1 MHAIARLLPSIL
13 LRERLDYVITIW
25 LLCDYYVIIM
35 WLLYDYCVFSIECNN
50 NSNNCKIGTDSH
62 WLRLFTFLFFI
73 PGELVKILILSGVT
87 RYLEFKQV
95 DGSYVYKKGAKIYK
109 VPANEREA
117 LSTSLMGM
125 FEKRRFKNFLHFV
138 SNFDENDPKTWQ
150 GNCSMTYPLYD
161 RSICLMWSEQS
172 SKNWPVNRPC
182 PTKMRSYPA
191 GRTLGLLVILTGHI
205 NHLSPRPTKTIHFVI
220 IFTLF
225 NTWQYYSLRESLWV
239 GKS

>member
-1 MHAIARLLPSIL
+1 MHSCLFITFMPTY
-13 LRERLDYVITIW
+13 YVITMCSPSNAIII
-25 LLCDYYVIIM
+25 VITVK
-35 WLLYDYCVFSIECNN
+35 LVL
-50 NSNNCKIGTDSH
+50 GH

-73 PGELVKILILSGVT
+73 SGELVKILILSGVT

-150 GNCSMTYPLYD
+150 GNYGTPYIHVFLLGMTGQFVWWD
-161 RSICLMWSEQS
+161 
-172 SKNWPVNRPC
+172 
-182 PTKMRSYPA
+182 
-191 GRTLGLLVILTGHI
+191 
-205 NHLSPRPTKTIHFVI
+205 LSCKH
-220 IFTLF
+220 
-225 NTWQYYSLRESLWV
+225 NN
-239 GKS
+239 

>member
-1 MHAIARLLPSIL
+1 
-13 LRERLDYVITIW
+13 
-25 LLCDYYVIIM
+25 M

-172 SKNWPVNRPC
+172 LK
-182 PTKMRSYPA
+182 KLA
-191 GRTLGLLVILTGHI
+191 GQQTVSNQNEELSSWSNSWLAGHFDWHI
-205 NHLSPRPTKTIHFVI
+205 NAFSPRPTKTIHFVI

-239 GKS
+239 GKG